1 MGESWRK
8 RRAYPREGEVI
19 LDYISHCSLWSQFS
33 SHIINTRLG
42 RQLPHCSTDTTM
54 SEPAVI
60 VTFVGTDLINING
73 VLIVFTRSGM
83 ESPPIIWQVHC
94 KDRESH

>member
-1 MGESWRK
+1 
-8 RRAYPREGEVI
+8 
-19 LDYISHCSLWSQFS
+19 
-33 SHIINTRLG
+33 
-42 RQLPHCSTDTTM
+42 M

-60 VTFVGTDLINING
+60 VTFVGTDPINING

-94 KDRESH
+94 KDRERATDMTDKLFSAPSGLDGLMHL